1 MRRVEMMR
9 WRRVETGGDDA
20 KGGGADSFGAACRM
34 SREVLRA
41 REVVSRA
48 YGDAEIQCADR
59 SARK

>member
-1 MRRVEMMR
+1 M
-9 WRRVETGGDDA
+9 ETGGDDA